1 MNLVGDGEQ
10 FDRLLIAARAY
21 WGHRPPRDD
30 SGPLVVAEA
39 FHEDIRVIVRNL
51 LVANA
56 LCDLL
61 SARLLVLTGTDPDWR
76 ETLWQEYDIQRVR
89 RLAEAFGAT
98 EVLDVHGLV
107 DRRLA
112 DRGDS
117 PAEGSDAETLTAVEK
132 ATLIRLGRVP
142 RLPDSEEPWH
152 QSRRARTRAFSAV
165 YDRLFAERSP
175 AALVTSHVDYDQ
187 WGLAVDTAMR
197 REIPVVHVQSTG
209 ALKAYALFPERRR
222 GLGTFREELTGQIGE
237 FFEEY
242 VWPHRGLIKPNAEL
256 VAWRAKVNLGR
267 PSWWRAGNVSDFEV
281 RTETERRQLRQHAC
295 ERLGI
300 DPDRPVF
307 TVFHHAVSDAVG
319 ANRELFDDLARWF
332 EETADFAATNDR
344 VSWLFLDHPS
354 QFRYDTTGH
363 FAAVAARH
371 SAHEHM
377 AFMPSL
383 ALSKNALWSMTEVG
397 VTVRGSVSNELPAFG
412 IPVIQA
418 GWSEWS
424 ECGLSHVARTRDDYW
439 RLLGEAVAKHAKGES
454 ILGTEQR
461 ERARLW
467 LWLYRS
473 GADVPSPVVPHWE
486 VGQGNEYL
494 HTLVAGLRHVERDG
508 DPLHCAVRRMW
519 ERRDPLLCRFDF
531 RDPHGLTTA
540 LTASRSEATALTA
553 SRSAS

>member
-1 MNLVGDGEQ
+1 MNLVGDDEQ
-10 FDRLLIAARAY
+10 FERLLVAARSY
-21 WGHRPPRDD
+21 GEHRPPRDD
-30 SGPLVVAEA
+30 SGPVVVAEA
-39 FHEDIRVIVRNL
+39 LHEDIRVIVRNL

-56 LCDLL
+56 ICELR
-61 SARLLVLTGTDPDWR
+61 SARLVVLTGTDR
-76 ETLWQEYDIQRVR
+76 EWNEALWEQFDIERVR
-89 RLAEAFGAT
+89 RLAEAFGAAK
-98 EVLDVHGLV
+98 VFDVHDLV
-107 DRRLA
+107 NRHLA

-117 PAEGSDAETLTAVEK
+117 PTEVSDLETIDVVEK

-142 RLPDSEEPWH
+142 RLPDAEEPWH
-152 QSRRARTRAFSAV
+152 RSRRSRTRAFSAV
-165 YDRLFAERSP
+165 YDRLFAELSP
-175 AALVTSHVDYDQ
+175 DALVTSHVDYDQ
-187 WGLAVDTAMR
+187 WGLAVDTAIR

-209 ALKAYALFPERRR
+209 TLKAYALFPERRR
-222 GLGTFREELTGQIGE
+222 GLGTFRAELTGQIAE
-237 FFEEY
+237 YFEEF
-242 VWPHRGLIKPNAEL
+242 VWPYRDLLKPSAEL
-256 VAWRAKVNLGR
+256 LAWRAKVNLGR
-267 PSWWRAGNVSDFEV
+267 PSWWRAGNVSDFELH
-281 RTETERRQLRQHAC
+281 TETERRQIRQHAC
-295 ERLGI
+295 ERFGI

-307 TVFHHAVSDAVG
+307 TVFHHAVSDALG
-319 ANRELFDDLARWF
+319 TNRELFDDLAQWF
-332 EETADFAATNDR
+332 EETADFAAGNDS

-371 SAHEHM
+371 SAHAHM

-383 ALSKNALWSMTEVG
+383 ALSKNVLWSMTEVG

-424 ECGLSHVARTRDDYW
+424 GCGLSHVAQTRDDYW

-454 ILGTEQR
+454 ILGAEQR

-473 GADVPSPVVPHWE
+473 GADVPSPLVPHWE

-494 HTLVAGLRHVERDG
+494 STLVAGLRHVERDG
-508 DPLHCAVRRMW
+508 DPLYCSVRRMW
-519 ERRDPLLCRFDF
+519 ERRDPLLSRFDF
-531 RDPHGLTTA
+531 QDAGGFAAA
-540 LTASRSEATALTA
+540 LAA